1 MTRLLLIAA
10 SGIDWAGF
18 DAKTR
23 SGELPALT
31 ALRARGAAGWLGGA
45 PITAGPA
52 GWASMATGLPPEVH
66 GVWRNVEAWPGGV
79 RPVGQASWRHP
90 PVWARVEAAGVSTGS
105 VDWRASRPGAAW
117 PGVHVDESYAEPTGP
132 RAADWAMPRRCTPDA
147 LRAVL
152 RPRRVHPLDVTAAM
166 LAPLVPDLPRLDQT
180 RDNGL
185 PAIAI
190 AMARAATVQSAAV
203 WMLHEREEGAPDAVF
218 IHHSWLGRTRLGFES
233 RGEGHFENVIPGAW
247 RFLDGL
253 LGRLVGLAGPDAL
266 ILVISPGWRGAPG
279 VVIAA
284 GAGVTASGEP
294 QGAGLLDIVPTVL
307 ARFGLKDD
315 KLPGRPM
322 SALRAPL
329 SPRPAPRPAMAA
341 AEKPDPLLVYSVRK
355 HGFRPPPRPG
365 RRWKAQGLA
374 ELAYLLL
381 DRDPV
386 AARKLADAAL
396 KDDTR
401 NVTALR
407 VNARAALALEDTD
420 ALPALARA
428 LEDAAPQR
436 GWGAVAQG
444 AYHVLRGEIALAAPF
459 LRRAENDPDPTTLLT
474 IAAIWLSASRVAS
487 AERVFRTVLERDPRS
502 VTAQIGLAIGAV
514 ARRDFMA
521 AEQAL
526 RRALALD
533 PGRPTIHLQLAQTYA
548 RSGRKAEAAGSAAM
562 AMRLGVPRDLADAA
576 AAGRLP
582 G

>member
-18 DAKTR
+18 DAGTR
-23 SGELPALT
+23 SGELPALA
-31 ALRARGAAGWLGGA
+31 ALRARGTAGWLGGA
-45 PITAGPA
+45 PVTAGPA
-52 GWASMATGLPPEVH
+52 GWASMATGLPPEIH

-90 PVWARVEAAGVSTGS
+90 PVWMRLEAAGVSTGS

-117 PGVHVDESYAEPTGP
+117 PGVHVDNSYAEPTGP
-132 RAADWAMPRRCTPDA
+132 TSADWAMPRRCAPDD

-152 RPRRVHPLDVTAAM
+152 RPRRIHPLDITSTM
-166 LAPLVPDLPRLDQT
+166 LAPLVPDLPRLDQS

-185 PAIAI
+185 PTIAI

-203 WMLHEREEGAPDAVF
+203 WLLRERQGGAPDAVF
-218 IHHSWLGRTRLGFES
+218 VHHSWLGRTRLGFEG
-233 RGEGHFENVIPGAW
+233 RREEPFAKVIPGAW

-253 LGRLVGLAGPDAL
+253 LGRLVRLAGPEAL
-266 ILVISPGWRGAPG
+266 ILLVSPGWRGAPG
-279 VVIAA
+279 VVVAA
-284 GAGVTASGEP
+284 GGGVAASGEP
-294 QGAGLLDIVPTVL
+294 QGAGLLDIAPTVL
-307 ARFGLKDD
+307 ARFGLRDD
-315 KLPGRPM
+315 KLPGRPLA
-322 SALRAPL
+322 ALPAAPSL
-329 SPRPAPRPAMAA
+329 RPAPRPAVAA
-341 AEKPDPLLVYSVRK
+341 VEKPDPLLVYSVRK
-355 HGFRPPPRPG
+355 HGFRPPRGPG

-381 DRDPV
+381 DHNPV
-386 AARKLADAAL
+386 AARKAADAAL
-396 KDDTR
+396 KDDAG

-407 VNARAALALEDTD
+407 VNVRAALALEDAD

-428 LEDAAPQR
+428 LEDAAPRR

-444 AYHVLRGEIALAAPF
+444 AYHALRGEIALADPF
-459 LRRAENDPDPTTLLT
+459 LRRAESDPEPATLLT

-487 AERVFRTVLERDPRS
+487 AERVFRTVLDRDPQN
-502 VTAQIGLAIGAV
+502 VTAEIGLAMGAV

-548 RSGRKAEAAGSAAM
+548 RSGRKVEAAGSAAM
-562 AMRLGVPRDLADAA
+562 AMRLGVPRDVAEAA
-576 AAGRLP
+576 QEGRLP